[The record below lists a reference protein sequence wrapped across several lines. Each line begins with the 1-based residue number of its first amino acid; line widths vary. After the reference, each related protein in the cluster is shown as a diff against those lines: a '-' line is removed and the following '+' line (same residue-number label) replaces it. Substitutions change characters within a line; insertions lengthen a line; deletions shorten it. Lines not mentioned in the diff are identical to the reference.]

1 VKRTLSAILVLLVV
15 AAGVIGLGWLVQQ
28 RSIKRAAEQF
38 YLGESFLN
46 KNDDDSARQAFLS
59 LVDRGPRSEYVE
71 PALAY
76 LGEICERNSQF
87 ETALGYWQ
95 RLLDEFPET
104 ARHTEATYHV
114 GYCLEKLKRYEEAYK
129 MYEAAPEGSPYHVLS
144 LCGMGRMEESTTT
157 PNLTGARDI
166 YRRAV
171 AASLSGTPEYKEAV
185 GLLGALNIR
194 LLFSRATT
202 PESMLYTV
210 RSGDTVSGL
219 GARFN
224 VSKASIIRAN
234 GISADAPLRINRT
247 LKITPHEYRI
257 VIDKSDFALR
267 LYADEHLF
275 KEYTIR
281 VGRPEYPT
289 TPGRYVIDEKQV
301 DPQWWS
307 PDGKVYPGGDPEN
320 ELGTRW
326 MGLRP
331 LEPDL
336 PNDLGIHATIWPDSI
351 GKASSRGCPGMLTAD
366 AEELFDIIPL
376 RTPVLIEE

>member
-1 VKRTLSAILVLLVV
+1 VKRTMSAILVLLVV
-15 AAGVIGLGWLVQQ
+15 AAGVVGLGWLVQQ
-28 RSIKRAAEQF
+28 RSIRQAAEQF
-38 YLGESFLN
+38 YLGESFLE

-59 LVDRGPRSEYVE
+59 LVDRGPRSKHVE
-71 PALAY
+71 AALAY
-76 LGEICERNSQF
+76 LGEIYERNSQF
-87 ETALGYWQ
+87 DTAMGYWH

-104 ARHTEATYHV
+104 ARRTETIYHV
-114 GYCLEKLKRYEEAYK
+114 GYCLEKLNRYEEAYE

-166 YRRAV
+166 YRRALE
-171 AASLSGTPEYKEAV
+171 AAQTGTPQYKEAV

-194 LLFSRATT
+194 LLFSRAVT

-219 GARFN
+219 GARFS

-234 GISADAPLRINRT
+234 SLDPDAPLRINRT
-247 LKITPHEYRI
+247 LKITLHEYRI

-267 LYADEHLF
+267 LYADDYLF

-281 VGRPEYPT
+281 VGRPEFPT
-289 TPGRYVIDEKQV
+289 TSGKYVIKNKQI
-301 DPQWWS
+301 DPVWWS

-336 PNDLGIHATIWPDSI
+336 PPDLGIHGTIHPDTI

-366 AEELFDIIPL
+366 AEELFDIVPL
-376 RTPVLIEE
+376 RTPVLIQE